1 MILFYNRQ
9 ASTGI
14 RAEPKDVIA
23 CIKRRRVDVLKEQ
36 QIRSW
41 RSIYHQKRKR
51 SLNTLTSEGRTL
63 QSATPTPTEQPTSV
77 PTSTLLISHAATQ
90 TVAGASSFQPASIHV
105 PTTIVPVTQTTHPHV
120 SVASN
125 SIPSTSPVGAT
136 VTQAIQTSGV
146 SVAPTSIPSMC
157 PVTQTIRPSGVSVA
171 PTSIP
176 SVCPVTQTIQNQV

>member
-1 MILFYNRQ
+1 MVFTLARKEILILFYNRQ
-9 ASTGI
+9 ASPGI

-23 CIKRRRVDVLKEQ
+23 CIKEREVDVLKEQ

-41 RSIYHQKRKR
+41 LSIYHQKRKR
-51 SLNTLTSEGRTL
+51 CLNTLTNEGRTL
-63 QSATPTPTEQPTSV
+63 QSATPIPTEHPTSA
-77 PTSTLLISHAATQ
+77 PTSTLLVSHAATQ

-105 PTTIVPVTQTTHPHV
+105 PSTIVPVAQTTQPHV

-136 VTQAIQTSGV
+136 VTQAIQTLGV

-157 PVTQTIRPSGVSVA
+157 PVTQTI
-171 PTSIP
+171 
-176 SVCPVTQTIQNQV
+176 QNQV